1 MAPEHYK
8 DNDCRKRANLRAV
21 YTKNKAGDLEY
32 EATYP
37 YKYQG
42 TLLAGASVRSMYDDY
57 PVYRYADR
65 LLLMA
70 EVKALLG
77 EDIAAEI
84 NAVRQRAYGDN
95 YSSAVA
101 YPNDTDVT
109 EFVGSDADPV
119 EAVLKERLREFIF
132 EGRRWYDIRLFDKA
146 EKYSTAISSRLLWPI
161 DQGTLTNNNK
171 LEQTPGYK
179 MN

>member
-1 MAPEHYK
+1 M
-8 DNDCRKRANLRAV
+8 
-21 YTKNKAGDLEY
+21 
-32 EATYP
+32 
-37 YKYQG
+37 
-42 TLLAGASVRSMYDDY
+42 
-57 PVYRYADR
+57 
-65 LLLMA
+65 
-70 EVKALLG
+70 
-77 EDIAAEI
+77 
-84 NAVRQRAYGDN
+84 
-95 YSSAVA
+95 
-101 YPNDTDVT
+101 T